1 MAIRPFALTLLASAA
16 LLVSTASPV
25 GAARPSAQQ
34 AAPTPPAE
42 PPSEARPRLSC
53 SQIAR
58 RISGEPGSSVVVFCP
73 GGCTRQTVWGST
85 VYADDS
91 SICAAAVHSGAISGA
106 KGGAVELHFL
116 PGQESYQ
123 GSEQNGIT
131 SLNWGPWRRSVA
143 FSAPGQEPPSL
154 NRAGEADA
162 ADAAVNADA
171 AAMPMRSRAMMEPQ
185 TASAVP
191 TTAPIAPSRADARAA
206 QSGNQVIATT
216 DRNALPTALEVPGQI
231 NCQMRGQELP
241 GEPGTETTVYCPA
254 GCGRATAWG
263 TDLYA
268 DDSSLCTAAIHAG
281 VIAADRGGLVR
292 VTIEAGG
299 RDFAA
304 SSRNG
309 VTTSR
314 WRSWPRAFRVH
325 TP

>member
-1 MAIRPFALTLLASAA
+1 MSIRPFVLTFFASAA
-16 LLVSTASPV
+16 LVVGAGSPV
-25 GAARPSAQQ
+25 GAARPPAPQ
-34 AAPTPPAE
+34 AAPTPPAN
-42 PPSEARPRLSC
+42 PPPDDRPRLSC

-91 SICAAAVHSGAISGA
+91 SICAAAVHSGAISAA

-116 PGQESYQ
+116 PGQDSYQ

-131 SLNWGPWRRSVA
+131 SLNWGPWRRSIA
-143 FSAPGQEPPSL
+143 FSAPGQEPQL
-154 NRAGEADA
+154 RVDDA
-162 ADAAVNADA
+162 STPTEEDTAVA
-171 AAMPMRSRAMMEPQ
+171 PMRARAMMESRSSSPSTPPQ
-185 TASAVP
+185 PTASP
-191 TTAPIAPSRADARAA
+191 RPDARAPRG
-206 QSGNQVIATT
+206 GNQVIVTT

-268 DDSSLCTAAIHAG
+268 DDSSICTAAIHAG
-281 VIAADRGGLVR
+281 VILAERGGLVR